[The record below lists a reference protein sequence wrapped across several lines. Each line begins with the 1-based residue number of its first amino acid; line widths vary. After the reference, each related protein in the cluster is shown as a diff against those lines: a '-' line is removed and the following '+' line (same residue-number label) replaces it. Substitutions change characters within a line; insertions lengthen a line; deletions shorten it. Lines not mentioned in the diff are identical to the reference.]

1 MAAFDVSGD
10 YTVTVEEW
18 EAIAKRTLPAPAF
31 DYVASGSG
39 AEETLAK
46 NTDAFRR
53 WDIIPKVLT
62 DVSERDLSVQLLN
75 EKLET
80 PLMLAPVGFQTIV
93 HPDGELA
100 AAGGAAE
107 LKIPFV
113 SSTVSSFSLEE
124 ISAEINGQAP
134 CYFQLYWPADDN
146 LAASFVARAEA
157 AGYAGI
163 VVTVDTPLLGWREK
177 DMHHRYFPIETGAG
191 IANFLNDPVFQATYN
206 QDGKLHGNEQI
217 PAIKRILLRQN
228 LTWDRLAWLRKQTTL
243 PIILKGIMDEEDAL
257 LALDYGVDGIIVSNH
272 GGRQLDGTGSAL
284 EALALIANKIQ
295 GRIPLLVDGGIRRGP
310 DIIKALALGA
320 DAVLIGRP
328 YIYGLTE
335 GKQGVKA
342 ILTSL
347 LKDLDTSLAIT
358 GRTHISSINRSVVR
372 QYQGFK

>member
-1 MAAFDVSGD
+1 VTVFDIAADF
-10 YTVTVEEW
+10 TVTVEEW
-18 EAIAKRTLPAPAF
+18 EALAKRTLTAPAY

-46 NTDAFRR
+46 NKTAFRQ
-53 WDIIPKVLT
+53 WDIIPQVLI

-75 EKLET
+75 ETLAV
-80 PLMLAPVGFQTIV
+80 PVMLAPVGFQTIV

-107 LKIPFV
+107 LKVPFV
-113 SSTVSSFSLEE
+113 ASTVSSFSLEE
-124 ISAEINGQAP
+124 ISAEMKGQAP
-134 CYFQLYWPADDN
+134 CYFQLYWPADDDV
-146 LAASFVARAEA
+146 AASLVARAEA

-177 DMHHRYFPIETGAG
+177 DMHNRYFPIETGAG
-191 IANFLNDPVFQATYN
+191 IANFLNDPTFQQKYNEGGTLTYK
-206 QDGKLHGNEQI
+206 QQI
-217 PAIKRILLRQN
+217 PAIKRILLNQKV
-228 LTWDRLAWLRKQTTL
+228 TWNKLDWLRQRTTL
-243 PIILKGIMDEEDAL
+243 PIVLKGIMHEEDAL

-284 EALALIANKIQ
+284 EALDVIANKIQ
-295 GRIPLLVDGGIRRGP
+295 GRLPLVVDGGIRRGP

-320 DAVLIGRP
+320 DTVLIGRP

-342 ILTSL
+342 VLTSL
-347 LKDLDTSLAIT
+347 IKDLDTSVAIA
-358 GRTHISSINRSVVR
+358 GITHVSSIGRSFVR
-372 QYQGFK
+372 KYSGPY